1 MVLNNTE
8 MESTDKRV
16 RLKANQMDY
25 RKDKILNF
33 RVDELRKNEI
43 DFKSKNAGMTVS
55 AYMNKVLDEYD
66 NLVTEAQ
73 QSKHNFSQRK
83 EAEELVRY
91 FKSRLSEYQTKELIN
106 LYEQVKG
113 KESNGIL
120 VRSPN
125 DLINIMVSNF
135 QFDTQTEE
143 TGTGKTQET
152 VKLNQ
157 KQVLTFTTPP
167 EKKNEKT
174 LIILVV
180 VIIIAVISY
189 FVYKAKK

>member
-1 MVLNNTE
+1 MVLNNTQ

-157 KQVLTFTTPP
+157 KEVLTFTTPP
-167 EKKNEKT
+167 EKKNEKA

-180 VIIIAVISY
+180 VVIIAVISY

>member
-1 MVLNNTE
+1 MVLNNTD
-8 MESTDKRV
+8 MESTNQRV
-16 RLKANQMDY
+16 RLKANQIDY

-43 DFKSKNAGMTVS
+43 DFKSRNAGMTVS

-66 NLVTEAQ
+66 NLVVQAQ
-73 QSKHNFSQRK
+73 DSKHNFSQRK
-83 EAEELVRY
+83 EAEELVKY

-135 QFDTQTEE
+135 DFNTQTEE
-143 TGTGKTQET
+143 TSPGKNQET
-152 VKLNQ
+152 IKLNQ
-157 KQVLTFTTPP
+157 KEVLTFTTPK

-180 VIIIAVISY
+180 ITIIAVVSY
-189 FVYKAKK
+189 FIYKAKK

>member
-135 QFDTQTEE
+135 QFDTHTEE